1 MPFSYPAKLE
11 DCPANYYGEISYPG
25 DGIRQ
30 EYKEDIL
37 VGYRWY
43 DTKKIKP
50 LFPFGYGLSYTQFEY
65 GKPVVSSS
73 QMQSGDVLEIKCT
86 VRNVGKVAGKEVVQ
100 LYIGDEKC
108 SVLRPL
114 KELKDFYKV
123 TLQPGEEK
131 EVLFTIDEED
141 LKFFDDTQHKWVAES
156 GKFKIYI
163 GSSSKDIKGVVEF
176 DYKN

>member
-1 MPFSYPAKLE
+1 
-11 DCPANYYGEISYPG
+11 
-25 DGIRQ
+25 
-30 EYKEDIL
+30 
-37 VGYRWY
+37 
-43 DTKKIKP
+43 
-50 LFPFGYGLSYTQFEY
+50 
-65 GKPVVSSS
+65 
-73 QMQSGDVLEIKCT
+73 MQSGDVLEIKCT

-141 LKFFDDTQHKWVAES
+141 LKFLMIRSINGWQNQANSRF
-156 GKFKIYI
+156 I
-163 GSSSKDIKGVVEF
+163 
-176 DYKN
+176 

>member
-1 MPFSYPAKLE
+1 M
-11 DCPANYYGEISYPG
+11 
-25 DGIRQ
+25 
-30 EYKEDIL
+30 
-37 VGYRWY
+37 
-43 DTKKIKP
+43 
-50 LFPFGYGLSYTQFEY
+50 SYTQFEY

-114 KELKDFYKV
+114 KELKDFYKGKKVFV
-123 TLQPGEEK
+123 T
-131 EVLFTIDEED
+131 
-141 LKFFDDTQHKWVAES
+141 

>member
-1 MPFSYPAKLE
+1 
-11 DCPANYYGEISYPG
+11 
-25 DGIRQ
+25 
-30 EYKEDIL
+30 
-37 VGYRWY
+37 
-43 DTKKIKP
+43 
-50 LFPFGYGLSYTQFEY
+50 
-65 GKPVVSSS
+65 
-73 QMQSGDVLEIKCT
+73 MQSGDVLEIKCT

-123 TLQPGEEK
+123 TLRPGEEK
-131 EVLFTIDEED
+131 EVLCTVDEED
-141 LKFFDDTQHKWVAES
+141 LEFFDDTQHKWVAEP

-163 GSSSKDIKGVVEF
+163 GSSSKDIKEVVEF